1 MKQISVSD
9 SVLAAHPLHTLFFS
23 IFALF
28 FYAALVFGIAGWLS
42 PQVAEAA
49 RGEGENAISITW
61 MMQVVL
67 QMVMLGHITF
77 WAERAGAGPFAGP
90 VRSEIS
96 WAGFGIVA
104 APVIYYLAISFSFY
118 VVSGGDPDWAF
129 RDEVSREAV
138 SRAALG
144 PMLVLSVVL
153 LAPVLEEVTYRGV
166 VMGFLLGRGIPP
178 LISILVAATGFTALH
193 LQYTPAALI
202 SVFAL
207 GVFLGWLRVASR
219 SIGPPILAH
228 MAVNL
233 YGVVGLWA
241 SPP

>member
-1 MKQISVSD
+1 MSD
-9 SVLAAHPLHTLFFS
+9 IHLTDARLARHPWHTLFFG

-28 FYAALVFGIAGWLS
+28 FYAALVFGIAGSLF

-49 RGEGENAISITW
+49 LGEGENVIAITW
-61 MMQVVL
+61 IMQVVL
-67 QMVMLGHITF
+67 QMVMLAHLTF
-77 WAERAGAGPFAGP
+77 WAERVGVGPFGGP
-90 VRSEIS
+90 IRSEVR
-96 WAGFGIVA
+96 WAGLGIVA
-104 APVIYYLAISFSFY
+104 APVLYYLAISFSFY

-129 RDEVSREAV
+129 RDEASREAV

-153 LAPVLEEVTYRGV
+153 LAPILEEVTYRGV

-178 LISILVAATGFTALH
+178 LVSILVASAGFAALH

-202 SVFAL
+202 SVFVL

-219 SIGPPILAH
+219 SLGPPILAH
-228 MAVNL
+228 IAVNL